1 MVQNRK
7 QRITSNMFKCMF
19 INFLILI
26 FFFNNLSVFSQNNS
40 QSLSTKSKK
49 AEKAFNKAKSYYYE
63 NDYQKAEKSLQKALK
78 IDMNFIEAYLLLGDL
93 LADKNDKNRAI
104 KAYKSVIKID
114 SMYSSIIYYIL
125 AGFEF
130 SSEKYI
136 DSRKHFSD
144 FLLFNDIDSIQ
155 EKFAHDYIQ
164 LCDFIIEA
172 MANPVPFEPVNLGDS
187 INSAFDEYIN
197 AITVDEQIMLFTV
210 KEIVGGETN
219 GKEQKFEEEF
229 YISEKQ
235 DGIWT
240 KAVKMGYPINSSG
253 NQGAICLS
261 PDGNKIFF
269 TACNRFDGYGS
280 CDIYFSEKNNGIW
293 SEPKNL
299 GQTVNSSAWDSQPSI
314 SSDGK
319 TLYFS
324 STRKGGFGSSDIWK
338 TMLSPSGNWR
348 KPINLGNLINTKKT
362 EMAPFIHADNLS
374 LFFSSKGHRGI
385 GGSDLFLSKFDNKN
399 HKWSQPKNLGFPI
412 NTTADEINIFV
423 DASGQKAYLSSDKAY
438 GMGKQDIYSFDLYED
453 IKPSKVTYLKGKVY
467 DSISKK
473 ALSADFELIDLEN
486 NEIYFNSVSDNFD
499 GSFLICLPPNINYAL
514 NVSKERYLF
523 YSENFSLKNENSNTK
538 PFLINIALQAI
549 KQGNSTI
556 LKNVFF
562 DTDKFEL
569 KPESEA
575 ELQKLVSFLNK
586 NPNIKIEIGGHTDNK
601 GSEEYN
607 LKLSENRA
615 KAVYEFLINNGI
627 KRSSLSYKAY
637 GFSDPIDNNETPEGR
652 AKNRRT
658 EFKILEI

>member
-63 NDYQKAEKSLQKALK
+63 NNYFEAEKFIQKALE
-78 IDMNFIEAYLLLGDL
+78 IDTNFIEAYLLLGDL

-114 SMYSSIIYYIL
+114 SVYSSIIYYIL

-197 AITVDEQIMLFTV
+197 AITVDEQILLFTV
-210 KEIVGGETN
+210 KGIVGGETN

-229 YISEKQ
+229 YISEKH

-514 NVSKERYLF
+514 NVSKEGYLF